1 MPKKVILDVDTGT
14 DDAVALMVAAL
25 SPDLQLVGVTTVVG
39 NCPSPI
45 PRQCMTPWPS
55 VPSSI
60 LPSFLPNLFRWMWKR
75 KGN

>member
-45 PRQCMTPWPS
+45 PHRCMTPWPS

-60 LPSFLPNLFRWMWKR
+60 LPSLPPNLFRWMWKR
-75 KGN
+75 